1 MTLFTSVLLIC
12 VLIIRTFVL
21 NCKRYFFNFP
31 PAAPGSGYP
40 QKDPLHFLPPGQ
52 YLSEPLP
59 PKAGLVDADADYN
72 VIMPDKCHVTIQ
84 DNTEPPDTQAG
95 KKMPDYP
102 VCTDLEGIKDH
113 HCLLYDSS
121 HYKT

>member
-21 NCKRYFFNFP
+21 NFKRYFFNFP

-59 PKAGLVDADADYN
+59 PAGLVDTDADYN
-72 VIMPDKCHVTIQ
+72 VILPDKCHGTIQ
-84 DNTEPPDTQAG
+84 DSTEPPDTQAG
-95 KKMPDYP
+95 KENARLSCMYGFGRYERSPLFI
-102 VCTDLEGIKDH
+102 V
-113 HCLLYDSS
+113 
-121 HYKT
+121 